1 MDDIVWSGNT
11 QVASFPLPTKD
22 QIPAPAFKHKQGK
35 TAWIYVWSY
44 PSHKA
49 AAKGRRDRPYLCKV
63 GYTNRDPRVRV
74 VECLPK
80 QLAGQ
85 VAGCVFC
92 PGRDKNRRAPVYP
105 PRCQKGAP
113 HAISTGAPVRFFLW
127 PAVVP
132 ACGRLRWSQCHK
144 APRCRPSF
152 CETKSCATGCR
163 ASPAYSL
170 WHGRCCF
177 GVGC

>member
-80 QLAGQ
+80 QLAGLPEVPVIDFLIETAPRVGFAIEQ
-85 VAGCVFC
+85 AIFDELDQRKRTHYRNAGEEWFKTTPEEVLEIYRSRTVADLIIG
-92 PGRDKNRRAPVYP
+92 RRAKP
-105 PRCQKGAP
+105 GAKP
-113 HAISTGAPVRFFLW
+113 NAEDE
-127 PAVVP
+127 AVLLDESV
-132 ACGRLRWSQCHK
+132 
-144 APRCRPSF
+144 
-152 CETKSCATGCR
+152 
-163 ASPAYSL
+163 
-170 WHGRCCF
+170 
-177 GVGC
+177 